1 MKFSIYQES
10 RRGGRK
16 TNQDRLA
23 YSYSRDAL
31 ILVLADGMGGH
42 LHGEVAAQITVQFL
56 IEAFEREAQTRLA
69 DPFLFLINSITNA
82 HHAILDYAATR
93 KLEDTPRTTCVA
105 CIVQDSIAYWAHVG
119 DSRLYLVRNGQVHA
133 QTKDHSRV
141 QMLVDAG
148 RIREEAV
155 AVHPERNKIYNCLGS
170 EAPPQ
175 VDISRK
181 TVLQEGDSLLLCSDG
196 LWGPLNARLIC
207 AALLKGNLMKSV
219 PDLITQAESRA
230 GKDSDNISALAIHWL
245 ESYPE
250 AGLPGDVSTQTLE
263 LGQFTTQI
271 EDFGRTEPAVGRG
284 GDLTD
289 EEIER
294 AIDEIRKAL
303 RKNTGKPPQ

>member
-31 ILVLADGMGGH
+31 MLVLADGMGGH

-271 EDFGRTEPAVGRG
+271 EDFGRTGPAVGRG

>member
-1 MKFSIYQES
+1 M
-10 RRGGRK
+10 
-16 TNQDRLA
+16 
-23 YSYSRDAL
+23 
-31 ILVLADGMGGH
+31 
-42 LHGEVAAQITVQFL
+42 QFL

-250 AGLPGDVSTQTLE
+250 AGLPGEVSTQTLE

-294 AIDEIRKAL
+294 AIDEIRNAL